1 MQGREFLDLANQL
14 MQGGTE
20 VHWRGAAGRGY
31 YAVMLECRDALSRW
45 GIQSPPRLN
54 VHTFVRLRFSY
65 PADADLKFIGTTL
78 DELGQLRNKAD
89 YDLSP
94 CSTLHRPKPL
104 PMRFSRRRWRFN
116 AGRHCRRPRSPCGR
130 RRRHPQSVSV
140 TPAAHFSHMTL
151 FTIPY
156 IAEDCPAMCER
167 SAACPSRS
175 HPLPM
180 PRRTVGPR

>member
-31 YAVMLECRDALSRW
+31 YALMLECRDALSRW

-54 VHTFVRLRFSY
+54 VHTFVRLRFTY
-65 PADADLKFIGTTL
+65 PADADLKFIGAAL

-94 CSTLHRPKPL
+94 LPHFASASTTGKAIQQATIALQRLNAIDADPT
-104 PMRFSRRRWRFN
+104 RR
-116 AGRHCRRPRSPCGR
+116 
-130 RRRHPQSVSV
+130 
-140 TPAAHFSHMTL
+140 AAA
-151 FTIPY
+151 
-156 IAEDCPAMCER
+156 IAAIRKAFP
-167 SAACPSRS
+167 
-175 HPLPM
+175 
-180 PRRTVGPR
+180 